1 MNSKLL
7 KKKYN
12 SEIKIYYKD
21 SVPYSLAQEIIN
33 FKWTNQ
39 HLSSE
44 SSPFELV
51 QETKAKVY
59 RFKFNDDVY
68 YMKSYAFRSIPK
80 IIKNLF
86 RPVEAVRCFKTA
98 ISLSDAH
105 FAVAEPVLALTR
117 SKNIFFSESIFVTK
131 EVPGVDLY
139 TYLFSN
145 DNINDLELR
154 KKIIKKI
161 ALLWSNLINYN
172 FVHLDPG
179 LDNLIVSPAKEDI
192 EIQLIDID
200 NMYSLPFLPKKL
212 LLIKNLARLSSR
224 FSAFAANEL
233 ETNLFI
239 QEFCKRCSTFKERN
253 LRLLI
258 SQLSKK

>member
-1 MNSKLL
+1 MNSRLL
-7 KKKYN
+7 MKNYN

-21 SVPYSLAQEIIN
+21 SLPYSLAQEIIN

-39 HLSSE
+39 HHSAE
-44 SSPFELV
+44 SSRFELV

-59 RFKFNDDVY
+59 RFNFNNEVY
-68 YMKSYAFRSIPK
+68 YMKSYAFRSISK

-86 RPVEAVRCFKTA
+86 RPIEAVRCFKMA
-98 ISLSDAH
+98 ISLSNAH

-117 SKNIFFSESIFVTK
+117 SKNMFFSESIFVTK

-161 ALLWSNLINYN
+161 ALLWSNLTNHNI
-172 FVHLDPG
+172 VHLDPG
-179 LDNLIVSPAKEDI
+179 LDNLIVSPTKEDI
-192 EIQLIDID
+192 QIQLIDID
-200 NMYSLPFLPKKL
+200 NMYSLPFLPKRL
-212 LLIKNLARLSSR
+212 LLIKNLSRLSSR
-224 FSAFAANEL
+224 FGAFDANEL
-233 ETNLFI
+233 ETNVFI
-239 QEFCKRCSTFKERN
+239 QEFCKRCYTFKEPD
-253 LRLLI
+253 LRLITSHLF
-258 SQLSKK
+258 KN